1 MVLKIFMKLCA
12 IEPDIEKTFYA
23 PEIGEMGQ
31 NRIKIGFFGFK
42 ENFGY

>member
-1 MVLKIFMKLCA
+1 MKLCA
-12 IEPDIEKTFYA
+12 IEPDIEKTFYV

-31 NRIKIGFFGFK
+31 NRIKIGFFEFK